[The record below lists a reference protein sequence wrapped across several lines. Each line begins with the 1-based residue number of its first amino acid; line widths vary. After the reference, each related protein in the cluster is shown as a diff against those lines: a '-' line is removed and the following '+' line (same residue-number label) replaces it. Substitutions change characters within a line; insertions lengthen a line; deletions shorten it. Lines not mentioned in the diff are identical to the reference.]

1 MTDSQNRR
9 RPILSRYIGLFG
21 SPLFMA
27 ALAVAGVAFVGG
39 LTLWNGRAEAER
51 DALVYV
57 ENHAQIV
64 EEHARQAVR
73 EVVESLAVAVGFLET
88 ADLTAG
94 GTRLDSFVTRIG
106 TSSPRVDR
114 FAIYDAYGQVIAGNG
129 EDIMAETYFGPD
141 TASRGNRFVVNAN
154 EDFVLVDLP
163 YFGPGETRG
172 GIVRAGISKS
182 YFEEFYR
189 TINIRE
195 GSDVGLALPSGEVLV
210 RQGALYEAGDLP
222 SPTVQLDADAEMHA
236 MLVSV
241 GGAERFEAYRRL
253 PDIPVLIFSALD
265 ARAVFSPWWQDL
277 RLFAIIIGLIAAP
290 LLLLGR
296 LIVRTQRRQRWVA
309 TIVESSREAIWSRTR
324 DGHIASWNQGA
335 EQLFGYSSEDIIGKH
350 TSVLWRKSDAPKLS
364 LEAEEMN
371 VHGTHLFSEN
381 AIRLKKDGS
390 EVSVA
395 ITGSPIRDATDRII
409 GAAITARDIS
419 EKREV
424 EERLY
429 RLAYLDS
436 LVDLP
441 NRAMLEEELAK
452 AVQKS
457 VSSGQPLAFH
467 YLDLD
472 HFKDVNDSFG
482 HQVGDAL
489 LKNVARR
496 INEVVREGDIVG
508 RLGGDEFGIVQSVIS
523 EEADATHLAERLL
536 ERLAAPFRIEDR
548 DISAGVSI
556 GTTLIDHEETESLDP
571 IEAARNLLQRAEIAL
586 YEAKTAGRHRHS
598 YYADHHGDR
607 VRRKMEVRESL
618 TRAIKSDALD
628 LHFQP
633 QVDLATGEIFGAE
646 ALVRWTDPVTGSQ
659 APSEFIQIAEQS
671 GLIVELGAWVM
682 RRACMTQRLGPKK
695 TLSFR
700 SMFRRYSSAEADCS
714 TSFAIPSMKQ
724 AYHPPGL
731 N

>member
-1 MTDSQNRR
+1 
-9 RPILSRYIGLFG
+9 
-21 SPLFMA
+21 MA

-472 HFKDVNDSFG
+472 HFKDVND
-482 HQVGDAL
+482 
-489 LKNVARR
+489 
-496 INEVVREGDIVG
+496 
-508 RLGGDEFGIVQSVIS
+508 
-523 EEADATHLAERLL
+523 
-536 ERLAAPFRIEDR
+536 
-548 DISAGVSI
+548 
-556 GTTLIDHEETESLDP
+556 HEETESLDP